1 MKILTLPTFGHWSN
15 SYLIV
20 SGAEAALVDPA
31 CAPSHVTD
39 TLSENRCEL
48 KYILL
53 THGHYDHTKYVAQVK
68 EATGASVCIHSLDDE
83 LLGDSEKNC
92 YKLFNTGEQNIPGAD
107 VLLDDGDELALGADV
122 IHVVHTPGHTR
133 GSVCYVVGEAMFT
146 GDTLFRGSVG
156 RTDFYG
162 GSSDELFMSLLRL
175 KAMEGEYEIYPGHEG
190 VTTLNVERKFNR
202 YMRNLNEI

>member
-1 MKILTLPTFGHWSN
+1 MKIITLPTFGHWAN

-20 SGAEAALVDPA
+20 SGSEAAIVDPA
-31 CAPSHVTD
+31 CTPSHVTD
-39 TLSENRCEL
+39 KLTENGCEL

-53 THGHYDHTKYVAQVK
+53 THGHYDHTKYVTQVK
-68 EATGASVCIHSLDDE
+68 EATQARVCIHSLDDE

-92 YKLFNTGEQNIPGAD
+92 YRLFNTGEQSIPGAD
-107 VLLDDGDELALGADV
+107 ILLNDGDDLKLGEDV
-122 IHVVHTPGHTR
+122 IHVIHTPGHTK
-133 GSVCYVVGEAMFT
+133 GSVCYAVGNAMFT

-175 KAMEGEYEIYPGHEG
+175 KAMDGEYEVYPGHEG